1 MLNFLTQQLNTNSYD
16 AEFMVGRFFN
26 DNAGN
31 YHYYSQVGYQL
42 SGKSYALA
50 MIDIIGTPQALVG
63 AFSIEKT
70 YSVTIAFDP
79 TKKSYLDAIKEF
91 RENINLK
98 VFNVDGRNVWMN
110 SSELSQPSAPVS
122 INGMKLTLISFSV
135 FAKETDLAIGNVV
148 QMAFLKDDLPYL
160 SYSNLTG
167 TAAYVSQSL
176 TKWVLRN
183 YNLLT
188 DIVVDNVED
197 IPQEPTGYIYYVSGN
212 GNYYTYIGHV
222 AGTTFAGSMTGS
234 NMWVDTLESAYE
246 GLIIESI
253 TDSLIKG
260 SRITS
265 PSGTGTFKGRIMN
278 ATWGVTLS
286 VLVKENSYYH
296 LMFTDELDGNSIK
309 KQYQFRKVEAGVEK
323 IRTVSIFNI
332 SRTIRNGMEIIYT
345 LSIIEVE

>member
-1 MLNFLTQQLNTNSYD
+1 MLNFLTQKLNTNSYD

-26 DNAGN
+26 DTVGN
-31 YHYYSQVGYQL
+31 YHYYTQIGYQL

-50 MIDIIGTPQALVG
+50 MIDVIGTPQALVG

-79 TKKSYLDAIKEF
+79 TKKSYLDAINEF
-91 RENINLK
+91 RDNISLK
-98 VFNVDGRNVWMN
+98 VFNVNGRNVWMN

-122 INGMKLTLISFSV
+122 ISGMKLTLISFSIFV
-135 FAKETDLAIGNVV
+135 KETDLAIGNVV

-160 SYSNLTG
+160 NYGSLTG
-167 TAAYVSQSL
+167 TAAYVNQSL
-176 TKWVLRN
+176 TKWVLRD
-183 YNLLT
+183 YNSLT
-188 DIVVDNVED
+188 DITVDNVED
-197 IPQEPTGYIYYVSGN
+197 IPLAATGYIYLVSSN
-212 GNYYTYIGHV
+212 SNYYTYVGHV
-222 AGTTFAGSMTGS
+222 SGTTFINSVTGL
-234 NMWVDTLESAYE
+234 NMWVDTLETAYE
-246 GLIIESI
+246 LLIIESI

-260 SRITS
+260 SRMTS

-309 KQYQFRKVEAGVEK
+309 KQYRFRKVEAGTE
-323 IRTVSIFNI
+323 IWRTVSILTI
-332 SRTIRNGMEIIYT
+332 SRTIRNGMELIYT
-345 LSIIEVE
+345 LTIIEVE